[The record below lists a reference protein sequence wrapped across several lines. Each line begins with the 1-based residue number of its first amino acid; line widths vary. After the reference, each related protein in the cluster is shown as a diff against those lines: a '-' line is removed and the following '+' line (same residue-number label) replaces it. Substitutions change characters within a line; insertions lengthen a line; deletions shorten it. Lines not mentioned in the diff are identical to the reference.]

1 MRADRLI
8 SLLMLLQTN
17 GRMTADD
24 LAERLEVSTRTIYR
38 DLDALSISGVPVYA
52 ERGPNGGCM
61 LMESYRTNLT
71 GLNEK
76 EVQALFMFTVPGLL
90 ADLGAAK
97 ASEAAMLKLM
107 ASLPAPFQQDA
118 AFVQQ
123 RLHLDPAA
131 WFQSD
136 EEVPYLSLVQT
147 AVWENKR
154 LRMNYRRGDGQWV
167 KRLIDPYGLVA
178 KASVWYVVGGMYN
191 SMIQVYRVSRI
202 MDAELTGSQF
212 DRPQDFD
219 LAAYWQTWRDQFEA
233 RQNSL
238 TVTLR
243 VPPQSGP
250 LLALVFGEGI
260 VNSLL
265 ASSPPEDAAG
275 YATISLTFDSVETA
289 CRQLLGLGTAVEV
302 IGPTELR
309 QMLYEKAV
317 QAAGQYQPRS

>member
-1 MRADRLI
+1 
-8 SLLMLLQTN
+8 
-17 GRMTADD
+17 
-24 LAERLEVSTRTIYR
+24 
-38 DLDALSISGVPVYA
+38 VPVYA

-90 ADLGAAK
+90 ADLGADK

-118 AFVQQ
+118 TFVQQ

-131 WFQSD
+131 WFQS
-136 EEVPYLSLVQT
+136 EEDVPYLSLVQT
-147 AVWENKR
+147 AVWESKR

-202 MDAELTGSQF
+202 MDAELTDSQF
-212 DRPQDFD
+212 ERPQDFD
-219 LAAYWQTWRDQFEA
+219 LANYWQNWRDQFES

-238 TVTLR
+238 LVTLR
-243 VPPQSGP
+243 VPPHSGP
-250 LLALVFGEGI
+250 LLAQVFGEGI

-275 YATISLTFDSVETA
+275 FATISLTFDSIETA
-289 CRQLLGLGTAVEV
+289 CRQLLGLGTAVDV
-302 IGPTELR
+302 IAPQELR
-309 QMLYEKAV
+309 QRLHE
-317 QAAGQYQPRS
+317 QASQTASQYRSHS